1 MRNKNSPNFRHEL
14 DYYNILGVSESA
26 SGEDIRRAYRRLVL
40 DAHPDKNPHRREW
53 AEHRIRL
60 LIEAFDILGN
70 DEKGS
75 ISRITKWALN
85 KYQITITC
93 VGVTYPQETYTIVG
107 QVSPWVMYVE
117 VRGKTE
123 GDIWTRKL
131 RLRPVKSVEREIAL
145 GREAARK

>member
-1 MRNKNSPNFRHEL
+1 MKKAIL
-14 DYYNILGVSESA
+14 LGVLLCTTCALGKKVAPPPTMSELAGDWIGNSGVETFFLRLQGDA
-26 SGEDIRRAYRRLVL
+26 SGKSVY
-40 DAHPDKNPHRREW
+40 
-53 AEHRIRL
+53 
-60 LIEAFDILGN
+60 ILGN

-123 GDIWTRKL
+123 GDTWTRKL